1 MAFFFSGRSRVMVT
15 TPSAL
20 VTLMVSMGP
29 TIITAMGLNPY
40 RPQRR
45 RPSDILFVVAGLAVA
60 LALVL
65 WAFLG

>member
-15 TPSAL
+15 TPAAL
-20 VTLMVSMGP
+20 VTLMVSMAP
-29 TIITAMGLNPY
+29 TIISAMGLNPY

-45 RPSDILFVVAGLAVA
+45 RPSDYLFVAVGLAVV

-65 WAFLG
+65 WALLA

>member
-15 TPSAL
+15 TPAAL
-20 VTLMVSMGP
+20 VTLMVSMAP
-29 TIITAMGLNPY
+29 TIISAMGLNPY

-45 RPSDILFVVAGLAVA
+45 RPADYLFVAVGLAVV

-65 WAFLG
+65 WALLA